1 VDSSLNFRVDDD
13 ARSGA
18 AGGGLEADRLDAK
31 AAGFGV
37 RFGRVQGDA
46 TEDPAGAA
54 ADGLRDEVSDDE
66 SERTGAAADERATRG
81 AGNLRDDAVPSR
93 DLTDS
98 YFRHLGE
105 RELLSREDE
114 VALAKR
120 IEASEAAL
128 VEALYPVPLVMQ
140 RMVAWADDLDSGRV
154 RLRDI
159 IDLSTP
165 AGPPTAEPDGAVAP
179 SREAAPAEGEEQAD
193 WVLSDEDDVESLV
206 EREARLLPGVMVQL
220 ARLRVLAHEV
230 SALGAQRVEAL
241 CKGKDL
247 SASRRARI
255 DELAA
260 RFGAEMS
267 QLPLRAERVA
277 DLVAEIE
284 RQHQALQQTERE
296 LVRLA
301 EACGLPRARLLERH
315 LGRELDP
322 HWAGETL
329 ARADLGWRKLVRE
342 QAGRV
347 AEMRAELVA
356 IARRVGLPIAAF
368 RNVIAAVGR
377 ASREARRGRDQM
389 VRAHLRLVVAIA
401 KKYRHYTSL
410 HLLDL
415 IQEGNLGLM
424 HAVEKFD
431 HRRGV
436 KFSTYAVWWI
446 RQSITRAIAEQGR
459 TIRVPVHM
467 TETAAKVSR
476 EQRRIYQERGRSALP
491 HEIAT
496 RTGIP
501 IAQVERALAIA
512 HEPASLD
519 TPVGE
524 DGDATLGDLVEA
536 PDAVDPHAAAEASV
550 LQELVA
556 GALADLTPR
565 EERILRM
572 RFGIGGASEHTLEQV
587 GQTMGV
593 TRERIRQIEAKA
605 LQKLRDPRRARK
617 LMAFAE
623 G

>member
-1 VDSSLNFRVDDD
+1 MDSTLNFRVDDD
-13 ARSGA
+13 ARSVTG
-18 AGGGLEADRLDAK
+18 GGGLEPDRLDAK
-31 AAGFGV
+31 AAGFAV
-37 RFGRVQGDA
+37 RFGRTHGDVSEEA
-46 TEDPAGAA
+46 AGAA
-54 ADGLRDEVSDDE
+54 ADVRDEVAD
-66 SERTGAAADERATRG
+66 DERAGSAPEERAARG
-81 AGNLRDDAVPSR
+81 GGNLSDDAHPSR

-120 IEASEAAL
+120 IEASELAL
-128 VEALYPVPLVMQ
+128 CQALYPVPLVMQ
-140 RMVAWADDLDSGRV
+140 RIIAWGDDLGDARL

-165 AGPPTAEPDGAVAP
+165 GSPPAVEADGQDAPPRQGAGSE
-179 SREAAPAEGEEQAD
+179 SEEQGD
-193 WVLSDEDDVESLV
+193 WVLSDVDEDIESLV
-206 EREARLLPGVMVQL
+206 DREARLLPGVMAQF
-220 ARLRVLAHEV
+220 ARLRVLAHEIT
-230 SALGAQRVEAL
+230 ALSAQRVEAL
-241 CKGKDL
+241 CKGKEV
-247 SASRRARI
+247 SATRRARL
-255 DELAA
+255 DDLTAS
-260 RFGAEMS
+260 FGAEVS

-277 DLVAEIE
+277 DLVAVVE
-284 RQHQALQQTERE
+284 REHQALQQTERE
-296 LVRLA
+296 FVQLA
-301 EACGLPRARLLERH
+301 ESCGVERGRLLERY
-315 LGRELDP
+315 LGNELDP
-322 HWAGETL
+322 RWAGETL
-329 ARADLGWRKLVRE
+329 ARADLGWRKLLRGE
-342 QAGRV
+342 AGRV
-347 AEMRAELVA
+347 AELRGELVA
-356 IARRVGLPIAAF
+356 IARRVGLSIAVF
-368 RNVIAAVGR
+368 RTVVAGVGR

-476 EQRRIYQERGRSALP
+476 EQRRIYQEHGRSALP
-491 HEIAT
+491 HEIAA

-501 IAQVERALAIA
+501 LAQVERALAIA

-519 TPVGE
+519 TPIGE

-536 PDAVDPHAAAEASV
+536 PDTVNPHAAAEASL

-572 RFGIGGASEHTLEQV
+572 RFGIGGSSEHTLEQV

-617 LMAFAE
+617 LLAFAE